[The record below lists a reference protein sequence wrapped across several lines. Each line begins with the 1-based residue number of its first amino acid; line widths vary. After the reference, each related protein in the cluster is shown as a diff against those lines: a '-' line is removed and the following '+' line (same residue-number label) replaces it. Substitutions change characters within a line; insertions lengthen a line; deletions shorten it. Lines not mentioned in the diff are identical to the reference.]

1 MKKSII
7 AIVITLVAVGVFAQ
21 HRNRPVN
28 PAATLGAEATFAGTV
43 TQFSAAPGAGAPRL
57 VILTDDAHNMTFELG
72 PYWYL
77 QQQKLA
83 AAPNDRVEVVA
94 RSCSSCPSGYVAVT
108 VRNLATG
115 VTVALRA
122 ADGTPLWAGQ
132 SSGNGQ
138 GNGSVNPPPTCPNG
152 NGSGNG
158 NGNGNG
164 YSGGNKGA
172 GMGGGRGQHS
182 GMCNGAGP
190 DMTKAAT
197 FEGTVVSFA
206 GGAGAGRP
214 TLVLSTAAGNR
225 TLLVAPYR
233 AVMAAGV
240 TFTSGD
246 KLSVKSAPVV
256 NDGVEEWVVVSFRN
270 VATGFE
276 LALRDA
282 TTGYPLQG
290 GRGRQ

>member
-1 MKKSII
+1 MKKAII

-21 HRNRPVN
+21 HRNRPVK
-28 PAATLGAEATFAGTV
+28 PAPTFGAEATFAGAV
-43 TQFSAAPGAGAPRL
+43 TQFNASPGAGAPQL

-77 QQQKLA
+77 QQEKLTA
-83 AAPNDRVEVVA
+83 TTNDRVEVVA

-122 ADGTPLWAGQ
+122 ADGTPLWASQ
-132 SSGNGQ
+132 SPGNGQ
-138 GNGSVNPPPTCPNG
+138 GNGSGNPPPTCPNG

-158 NGNGNG
+158 NGNG
-164 YSGGNKGA
+164 YSGGNKGP
-172 GMGGGRGQHS
+172 GTGGGRGQQA

-190 DMTKAAT
+190 DMTKVAT

-240 TFTSGD
+240 TFAAGD

-256 NDGVEEWVVVSFRN
+256 NEGVEEWVVVSFRN

-282 TTGYPLQG
+282 TTGFPLQG